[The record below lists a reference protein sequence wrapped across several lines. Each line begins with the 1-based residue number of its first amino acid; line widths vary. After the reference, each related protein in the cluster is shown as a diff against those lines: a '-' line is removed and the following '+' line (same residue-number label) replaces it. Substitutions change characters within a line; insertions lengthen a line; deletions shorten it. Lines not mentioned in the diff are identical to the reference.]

1 MDWKKV
7 VLKGGL
13 GILTF
18 MTGFAISNPKTV
30 VDLIPE
36 KISQMTVGSI
46 VAGLLVALA
55 NWLKHRKDAK

>member
-1 MDWKKV
+1 MNWKKV

-13 GILTF
+13 GVLTF
-18 MTGFAISNPKTV
+18 VAGFAISNPQAV
-30 VDLIPE
+30 ISLIPE

-55 NWLKHRKDAK
+55 NWLKHRKDK